1 MARRKSKT
9 YMEIA
14 APAKV
19 SQEPVLKAVEWPTAV
34 YARLSIENSGKD
46 DNGES
51 IEGQV
56 EICRDYVEEHLYLH
70 YVDTYVD
77 NGWTGTNTERPE
89 FQRMLG
95 DIYNGKIK
103 AIVIKDF
110 SRFSRDY
117 IEAGNLLENVFPAL
131 GVRFISVADRYDSF
145 ETDGSA
151 NSLLIPIKNLINSYY
166 SKDIS
171 RKVATAIQARQYA
184 ASYIPSMIPYGYIKS
199 DTEEYRFMPDP
210 ETAANVTRIFQM
222 RIEGVPINRIAATLQ
237 EEGIPSPGK
246 LRYLRGMTT
255 DKRYAA
261 SKWSAQL
268 IKQILKN
275 PTYLGHLVFGRMPT
289 ALYLGKPEYK
299 YEPDESKWR
308 VLQNMH
314 EPLVTQEVF
323 DQVQEMAKQ
332 GRAEFEERTKRTATY
347 RARNVPLFQD
357 ILFCG
362 DCGAKMA
369 YHRSNFKPERLTG
382 SYDCPRHRYGRCGY
396 SHTMPQE
403 KLKAIVWQTIQDQ
416 LALCCKYEEA
426 LKKLQDGATTGKL
439 DEYRGKIQSL
449 SLQLQSRRDKRERLY
464 EDFTDGILSPEEY
477 MMMKQKY
484 DAEYQQI
491 SRELGDCQ
499 GRLARLKKSLS
510 GQNKWL
516 IHIREFSE
524 AKEFHTDMVKAL
536 VNKVLV
542 YQDADGGRRVEIQFR
557 YAADRELLIE
567 ACKEIGGEPR

>member
-9 YMEIA
+9 YMEIVAQA
-14 APAKV
+14 AESPTLT
-19 SQEPVLKAVEWPTAV
+19 QAVIEWPTAV
-34 YARLSIENSGKD
+34 YARLSIENSGKT

-56 EICRDYVEEHLYLH
+56 EICRDYVEEHPYLH
-70 YVDTYVD
+70 YTDTYVD
-77 NGWTGTNTERPE
+77 NGWTGTNTDRPQ
-89 FQRMLG
+89 FQRLLG
-95 DIYNGKIK
+95 DIYAGKIK
-103 AIVIKDF
+103 AVVIKDF

-117 IEAGNLLENVFPAL
+117 IEAGNLLENIFPAL

-199 DTEEYRFMPDP
+199 ETEEYRFMPDP

-222 RIEGVPINRIAATLQ
+222 RIDGVPLNRIAVTLQ

-255 DKRYAA
+255 DKRYAN
-261 SKWSAQL
+261 SRWSAQL

-289 ALYLGKPEYK
+289 ALYLGRPDYK
-299 YEPDESKWR
+299 YEPDASKWR
-308 VLQNMH
+308 VLLNMH
-314 EPLVTQEVF
+314 EPLVSQDIF
-323 DQVQEMAKQ
+323 DQVQEMANQ
-332 GRAEFEERTKRTATY
+332 GRAEFEKRTKRTEAY
-347 RARNVPLFQD
+347 RAQNVPLFQD

-369 YHRSNFKPERLTG
+369 YHRSNFKPERMTG
-382 SYDCPRHRYGRCGY
+382 SYDCPRYRYGRCGH
-396 SHTMPQE
+396 SHTIPQD

-416 LALCCKYEEA
+416 LSLCCDYEAA
-426 LKKLQDGATTGKL
+426 LKKLQTGATTVKL
-439 DEYRGKIQSL
+439 DEFRASIQSL
-449 SLQLQSRRDKRERLY
+449 SLQLQNRRDKRERLY

-477 MMMKQKY
+477 MMMKKKY
-484 DAEYQQI
+484 DDEYQQI
-491 SRELGDCQ
+491 SRDLGDYQ
-499 GRLARLKKSLS
+499 ERLARLKKSLS

-516 IHIREFSE
+516 VHIREYSK
-524 AKEFHTDMVKAL
+524 AQEFNPDMVKTL
-536 VNKVLV
+536 VKKILV

-557 YAADRELLIE
+557 YAADRELLTE
-567 ACKEIGGEPR
+567 AYREIGGETK